1 MEFDEIAVKK
11 SEINAKGEVLV
22 LVDNFHLMILTWDLK
37 FLLDWLRV
45 KYFKSDIHFRSS
57 AEIF

>member
-45 KYFKSDIHFRSS
+45 KYF
-57 AEIF
+57 